1 MTPEHKSYQ
10 LHKSI
15 KADHFVSTWPN
26 PPLPRHPPPTADSV
40 WLWNRNKRCCRRKK
54 KRKIKC
60 TLLVRR
66 DFSSFKTRCYLV
78 RPVSCST
85 AKRALSWQKY
95 LRQIQHLWHWYI
107 LRVKLE
113 FRQHTQSSCT
123 STQLLTSTII
133 FMNISNDTPW
143 LCRRAPKETKCT
155 VLCYVTFSTTA
166 SYLCVLLSAKKR
178 TLYYL
183 STCKVYLN

>member
-113 FRQHTQSSCT
+113 FRQHIQSSCT

-133 FMNISNDTPW
+133 FMNISNDTMVVSES
-143 LCRRAPKETKCT
+143 PKRDKMYGP
-155 VLCYVTFSTTA
+155 VLCDLLHHSLLPLCFAICQKKNTLLFK
-166 SYLCVLLSAKKR
+166 YL
-178 TLYYL
+178 
-183 STCKVYLN
+183 